1 MVQSKK
7 LILFCSM
14 LVICVFSAPV
24 ENDKN
29 NIELN
34 VEDLT
39 APIDVE
45 IKNGV
50 GLNGKELT
58 AAVDVENNKND
69 VELTE
74 EESTA
79 TVDVENNKNEVEL
92 NEEELT
98 ATVDVEHNKNDV
110 EVNEEEITAPV
121 DGVNNKND
129 VELNKQEVI
138 ENTENNTAPYD
149 DVDENGEDDEIEE
162 DDESEEDNEDCEDD
176 VDVRSN
182 VNVDDLKQLV
192 PCAMSN
198 KWPVTSEQP
207 YQAIVPLLIR
217 EKDFTTEAL
226 ENFQAALKDIEDK
239 TCVRFVNASNDHKDY
254 IFVHDSGNKKCT
266 SKIGRIGGKQQLK
279 LTNHCMLARRTCVHE
294 LMHAL
299 GFNHMHQRY
308 DRDNEL
314 SIRWENIKQK
324 DKRWFQK
331 LDNEW
336 ESYNTPFD
344 VWSCM
349 HYGKK
354 GFTKNGEV
362 TIETRDTKFQ
372 DDIGKQ
378 FTLSDGDVQRIN
390 RMYSCPVQH

>member
-1 MVQSKK
+1 MVQPKK
-7 LILFCSM
+7 LFLFCSLM

-29 NIELN
+29 DVELN
-34 VEDLT
+34 EEELT
-39 APIDVE
+39 APSDAE
-45 IKNGV
+45 NIKNIV
-50 GLNGKELT
+50 ELNETELT
-58 AAVDVENNKND
+58 ASVDVANNKNDVKLNDEELAASVDVDNNKNDVELNEEELTASVDVDNNKNDVELNEEELTASVDVENNKND

-74 EESTA
+74 QQ
-79 TVDVENNKNEVEL
+79 L
-92 NEEELT
+92 
-98 ATVDVEHNKNDV
+98 
-110 EVNEEEITAPV
+110 
-121 DGVNNKND
+121 
-129 VELNKQEVI
+129 I
-138 ENTENNTAPYD
+138 EYTENNTVPYD
-149 DVDENGEDDEIEE
+149 DVDENDEDDGNDE
-162 DDESEEDNEDCEDD
+162 DEESEEDNQDYEDD
-176 VDVRSN
+176 VEVRSP
-182 VNVDDLKQLV
+182 VKQLV

-207 YQAIVPLLIR
+207 YQAIVPILIR

-226 ENFQAALKDIEDK
+226 ENFQAALKDIEGK
-239 TCVRFVNASNDHKDY
+239 TCVRFVNASKSHKDF

-266 SKIGRIGGKQQLK
+266 SKIGRVGGKQHLK

-308 DRDNEL
+308 DRDSEL
-314 SIRWENIKQK
+314 SIKWENIKQK
-324 DKRWFQK
+324 DKRWFEK

-336 ESYNTPFD
+336 ESYNTPYD
-344 VWSCM
+344 VLSCM

-362 TIETRDTKFQ
+362 TIQTKNTKFQ

-378 FTLSDGDVQRIN
+378 YTLSDGDVQRIV
-390 RMYSCPVQH
+390 RMYSCPVPVQY